1 MPIDPEAEERV
12 SILNGERGDAAQ
24 LEAMISR
31 GNELIDRAFAF
42 LTVMGVDRVTVFP
55 GDEPLITNE

>member
-24 LEAMISR
+24 LESMISR

-55 GDEPLITNE
+55 GDEPLITND